1 MSAVTVRRDCTRRSG
16 FTIIELL
23 AVVLII
29 GVLAAIAITKF
40 GDSKRRAYLA
50 AMKSDLHNLAM
61 IAETQFT
68 SESSYES
75 VEAPRGSAG
84 VTLTFEGR
92 RASWQATA
100 THTGI
105 PGMVCT
111 MSSGMGVASEPLC
124 Q

>member
-1 MSAVTVRRDCTRRSG
+1 MSAVTWRRSRARRPG

-29 GVLAAIAITKF
+29 GVLATIAITKF

-50 AMKSDLHNLAM
+50 AMKSDLRNLAM

-75 VEAPRGSAG
+75 VVPPRGSAG
-84 VTLTFEGR
+84 VNLTFTGQR
-92 RASWQATA
+92 SSWQATA
-100 THTGI
+100 THAGI

-111 MSSGMGVASEPLC
+111 MSSGMGASSEPLC